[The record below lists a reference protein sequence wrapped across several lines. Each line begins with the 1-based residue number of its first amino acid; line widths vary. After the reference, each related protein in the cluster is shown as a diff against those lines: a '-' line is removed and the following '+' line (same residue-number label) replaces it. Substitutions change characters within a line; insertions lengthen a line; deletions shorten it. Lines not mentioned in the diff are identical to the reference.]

1 MLIKTG
7 YPNLLHDCDF
17 SLFLLQVDELLVCL
31 VLMCDQDF
39 LFYFSDLWNRLDLIS
54 LLVYLV
60 TFILRL
66 ATFIMSGSAM
76 NNRVLATAGY
86 LYSLNTLFLTFR
98 VFGHVLEQSK
108 GVGTIQIALFSILK
122 DISVVIWQFTAAI
135 LAFSIAITK
144 VFMVEK
150 SFIASASDDM

>member
-1 MLIKTG
+1 MFKLK
-7 YPNLLHDCDF
+7 
-17 SLFLLQVDELLVCL
+17 ELLL
-31 VLMCDQDF
+31 TFRTFDHDF
-39 LFYFSDLWNRLDLIS
+39 FYYFSADLWNRLDFIS

-60 TFILRL
+60 ILILRV
-66 ATFIMSGSAM
+66 ATVIMSASAM

-86 LYSLNTLFLTFR
+86 LYSANTLCLTFR

-108 GVGTIQIALFSILK
+108 DIGTIQIALFSILK

-150 SFIASASDDM
+150 SFIANGSDDM